1 MLGQNL
7 SIYRCRFLFQVGRI
21 AAQRNVQTGQRNG
34 QCNEA
39 GQAMTHPTCNP
50 VVSCQWTLLP
60 WGIGGGQHH
69 PPQRLVPSAK
79 LPKRL
84 AAISIIPA
92 RFVLASILLEG
103 PALQGVTEK
112 IRTRS
117 QWRHIGY
124 VSWLSSIVC
133 ILGFAFY
140 EFPSRATDRPMHVAM
155 GTACPVWHQGRS
167 EDIVC
172 IKAIISAS

>member
-1 MLGQNL
+1 
-7 SIYRCRFLFQVGRI
+7 
-21 AAQRNVQTGQRNG
+21 
-34 QCNEA
+34 
-39 GQAMTHPTCNP
+39 MTHPTCNP

-117 QWRHIGY
+117 Q
-124 VSWLSSIVC
+124 
-133 ILGFAFY
+133 
-140 EFPSRATDRPMHVAM
+140 
-155 GTACPVWHQGRS
+155 
-167 EDIVC
+167 
-172 IKAIISAS
+172 